1 MFLGFSVPSMF
12 PSQSS
17 YQHGLP
23 LLGRLRVP
31 SVTRRLCS
39 YSALRLPYHPRSQLR
54 FPSPSTYLFGGCFF
68 LAGTREHPLSR
79 SRRRFRSTGS
89 PSCRCSPEEWPGP
102 PRFLGRPFRARHGRT
117 PRQVCHPLAPLL
129 VMALLPSGI
138 LAPWAPGI
146 HSFRGR
152 LPVAHT
158 LAGLRI
164 AVTVTRIGARPCF
177 RPAGLGFGRVGFSP
191 TGRHTEFQSV
201 SPPPSF
207 RTSLAWS
214 LPISPSVFVGERPLD
229 PGSWVCAS
237 QVDRSD
243 FRQGGIDAPL
253 LKYVHYVSN
262 PRWEVWERMPR
273 SLLAGLCAE
282 PPPLPGRSVIR
293 GF

>member
-1 MFLGFSVPSMF
+1 
-12 PSQSS
+12 
-17 YQHGLP
+17 
-23 LLGRLRVP
+23 LLRRLRVP
-31 SVTRRLCS
+31 TVTRPLRS
-39 YSALRLPYHPRSQLR
+39 YAALRLPAHLRSQLR
-54 FPSPSTYLFGGCFF
+54 FPSLSTYLFGGCFF

-79 SRRRFRSTGS
+79 SRRRFLSTGS

-164 AVTVTRIGARPCF
+164 AITVTRNGARPCF

-214 LPISPSVFVGERPLD
+214 LPIYHSARFLEDSLFARIISSEYLNALVDFFESRCLVILRKARKLSISPRHFAATQR
-229 PGSWVCAS
+229 
-237 QVDRSD
+237 
-243 FRQGGIDAPL
+243 
-253 LKYVHYVSN
+253 
-262 PRWEVWERMPR
+262 
-273 SLLAGLCAE
+273 
-282 PPPLPGRSVIR
+282 
-293 GF
+293 